1 MTTRRQNSTRTE
13 LTDEAM
19 KQRESGQFC
28 TRILVVDDHPNMR
41 QGLIQL
47 ISQEAD
53 LGVCLEAESTVQ
65 AWNVVY
71 KQQVDMVI
79 VDVSPGRAKDLKL
92 IERIRLQCPS
102 MPTLILSA
110 HGEAV
115 NAGRVLEGQAGGY
128 FGNQEVREKIIKA
141 IRYVQSLL
149 RTEVHG
155 FTILVKV

>member
-1 MTTRRQNSTRTE
+1 MESEGCKRIE
-13 LTDEAM
+13 LVDNPM
-19 KQRESGQFC
+19 KEHQTSEVP

-65 AWNVVY
+65 AWNVVD
-71 KQQVDMVI
+71 KQQVDLAI
-79 VDVSPGRAKDLKL
+79 VDVSPGRAKDFEL
-92 IERIRLQCPS
+92 IEKMRLQCPS
-102 MPTLILSA
+102 IPILILTA
-110 HGEAV
+110 HSEAV
-115 NAGRVLEGQAGGY
+115 NTGRVLEGEAGGY
-128 FGNQEVREKIIKA
+128 FGHQEVREKIIKA

-155 FTILVKV
+155 FTVLVKV

>member
-19 KQRESGQFC
+19 KQRESGQFG

-47 ISQEAD
+47 INQEAE
-53 LGVCLEAESTVQ
+53 LGVCLEAESTAQ
-65 AWNVVY
+65 AWKVVY
-71 KQQVDMVI
+71 KQQVDMAI
-79 VDVSPGRAKDLKL
+79 VDVSPGRAKAFEL
-92 IERIRLQCPS
+92 IEKMRLQCPS
-102 MPTLILSA
+102 IPILILTA
-110 HGEAV
+110 HSEAV
-115 NAGRVLEGQAGGY
+115 NTGGVLEGETGGY
-128 FGNQEVREKIIKA
+128 FGHQEIREKIIKA

>member
-1 MTTRRQNSTRTE
+1 MITRRQNSTRTE

-19 KQRESGQFC
+19 KQRKSGQFG

-47 ISQEAD
+47 INQEAD
-53 LGVCLEAESTVQ
+53 LGVCLEAESTAQ
-65 AWNVVY
+65 AWNVVD
-71 KQQVDMVI
+71 KQQVDMAI
-79 VDVSPGRAKDLKL
+79 VDVSPGRAKDLEL
-92 IERIRLQCPS
+92 IEKMRLQCPS
-102 MPTLILSA
+102 IPILILTA
-110 HGEAV
+110 HSEAV
-115 NAGRVLEGQAGGY
+115 NTGRVLEGEAGRY
-128 FGNQEVREKIIKA
+128 FENQEVREKIIKA